1 MKLLPRLF
9 VAGALA
15 LSVGL
20 PAAAADA
27 PTGPAAT
34 PAKKRPV
41 PKREAKRAQ
50 PPSAQPESPEDL
62 LARTVFQVL
71 LGEIALRRGEAELA
85 SSAYADLALRT
96 RDVQVLERTIEVS
109 GFARRY
115 DLATEA
121 ARMWLEIEPESKR
134 ALQMLVGVMLLSGQ
148 LDAAAP
154 YFVRL
159 LESDPAAL
167 GDNLLSLNRTLA
179 RQNDRMAVFRLVEQV
194 CLPYA
199 AYAEAHY
206 TLAVAAAGAGLSER
220 ARAETRRALE
230 IRPEWEAAAVL
241 KAQLILRE
249 SQEDAVR
256 FMEGYLKQHPKAW
269 DVQLTLARALVGLK
283 RYTEARQRFEALYA
297 VYPDNPDVVL
307 PAAVLALQE
316 NDIPQAELRFRRLLQ
331 LDLKDKGLVYY
342 YLGQIAEDAKRYEEA
357 LAYYA
362 AVGEGERYL
371 PAQMRR
377 AQVLAARGDLEA
389 ARQVLSGAKAATPE
403 EQVRLVIAEAGVLR
417 EAKAYKAAFVL
428 LESKLAE
435 HPDDPDLLYDSALL
449 AERLQDYALMEKR
462 LRRLMV
468 LQPESAQAYN
478 ALGYSYAERNLKLD
492 EARTLIERALSIA
505 PNDYYIVDS
514 LGWVLYRQGDLAGA
528 LAQLERAYAARP
540 DPEVAAHLGE
550 VLSAL
555 GRVDEARR
563 VLREAQQ
570 KFPDSD
576 VLAEALRKF
585 AP

>member
-15 LSVGL
+15 LSLGV
-20 PAAAADA
+20 PAVAADA
-27 PTGPAAT
+27 PSSA
-34 PAKKRPV
+34 PAKKRSP
-41 PKREAKRAQ
+41 PKREAKRPLPAVAQ
-50 PPSAQPESPEDL
+50 AETPEDL

-71 LGEIALRRGEAELA
+71 LGEIALRRGEVELA

-121 ARMWLEIEPESKR
+121 ARMWLEIEPDSKR

-148 LDAAAP
+148 LDEAAP
-154 YFVRL
+154 YLVRL
-159 LESDPAAL
+159 IQSDSGTI

-179 RQNDRMAVFRLVEQV
+179 RQNDRMAVFRLIEQV
-194 CLPYA
+194 CLPFA

-206 TLAVAAAGAGLSER
+206 ALAVAAAGAGLGER

-230 IRPEWEAAAVL
+230 IRPNWETAAVL

-256 FMEGYLKQHPKAW
+256 FMEGYLRQHPKAW

-297 VYPDNPDVVL
+297 VYPDNPEVVL

-331 LDLKDKGLVYY
+331 LDLKDKGLVYF

-377 AQVLAARGDLEA
+377 AQVLAARGDLEG
-389 ARQVLSGAKAATPE
+389 ARQVLSGARAATAE
-403 EQVRLVIAEAGVLR
+403 DRVRLAIAEAGLLR
-417 EAKAYKAAFVL
+417 EAKAYKAAFLL
-428 LESKLAE
+428 LESMLGE
-435 HPDDPDLLYDSALL
+435 QPDDLDLLYDSALL
-449 AERLQDYALMEKR
+449 AERLQEYDLMEKR

-492 EARTLIERALSIA
+492 EARALIERAIAIA
-505 PNDYYIVDS
+505 PNDFYIVDS
-514 LGWVLYRQGDLAGA
+514 LGWVLYRQGDFAGA
-528 LAQLERAYAARP
+528 LVQLERAYAARP
-540 DPEVAAHLGE
+540 DPEVAAHLVE

-555 GRVDEARR
+555 GRQEEARR
-563 VLREAQQ
+563 LLSEAQQ

>member
-15 LSVGL
+15 LSLGV
-20 PAAAADA
+20 PAVAADA
-27 PTGPAAT
+27 PSSA
-34 PAKKRPV
+34 PAKKRSPL
-41 PKREAKRAQ
+41 KREAKRPLPAVAQ
-50 PPSAQPESPEDL
+50 AETPEDL

-71 LGEIALRRGEAELA
+71 LGEIALRRGEVELA

-121 ARMWLEIEPESKR
+121 ARMWLEIEPDSKR

-148 LDAAAP
+148 LDEAAP
-154 YFVRL
+154 YLVRL
-159 LESDPAAL
+159 IQSDSGTI

-179 RQNDRMAVFRLVEQV
+179 RQNDRMAVFRLIEQV
-194 CLPYA
+194 CLPFA

-206 TLAVAAAGAGLSER
+206 ALAVAAAGAGLSER

-230 IRPEWEAAAVL
+230 IRPNWETAAVL

-297 VYPDNPDVVL
+297 VYPDNPEVVL

-331 LDLKDKGLVYY
+331 LDLKDKGLVYF

-377 AQVLAARGDLEA
+377 AQVLAARGDLEG
-389 ARQVLSGAKAATPE
+389 ARQVLSGAKAATAE
-403 EQVRLVIAEAGVLR
+403 DRVRLAIAEAGLLR
-417 EAKAYKAAFVL
+417 EAKAYKAAFLL
-428 LESKLAE
+428 LESMLGE
-435 HPDDPDLLYDSALL
+435 QPDDPDLLYDSALL
-449 AERLQDYALMEKR
+449 AERLQEYELMEKR

-492 EARTLIERALSIA
+492 EARALIERAIAIA

-514 LGWVLYRQGDLAGA
+514 LGWVLYRQGDFAGA
-528 LAQLERAYAARP
+528 LVQLERAYAARP
-540 DPEVAAHLGE
+540 DPEVAAHLVE

-555 GRVDEARR
+555 GRQEEARR
-563 VLREAQQ
+563 LLSEAQQ